1 MLDARSA
8 AACNSRKDLSIARDI
23 VPPRDETRFRL
34 ADDVT
39 HETLGPGE
47 DTVIQCLRNGQLY
60 TCNETTALFLRAMDG
75 RRTFGQIVDHLL
87 ERLDVSREVLS
98 RDLAE
103 VAARLLAEK
112 IIVEAS

>member
-1 MLDARSA
+1 
-8 AACNSRKDLSIARDI
+8 
-23 VPPRDETRFRL
+23 VTPEEQTRFRL

-39 HETLGPGE
+39 HQTLGPGE
-47 DTVIQCLRNGQLY
+47 DTVILCLRNGQLY
-60 TCNETTALFLRAMDG
+60 TCNETTAMFLRAMDG

-87 ERLDVSREVLS
+87 ERLDVSREVLW

-103 VAARLLAEK
+103 VVARLLAEK